1 MSLRGGREAKGGCA
15 EEGQQQHEERQ
26 TSSHSFLL
34 EIAVVMIGCSCTE
47 AQEGNVSSL
56 VLADCTRVFQREEC
70 NSNHT
75 KIRDKAAGRSV
86 RTRSRNA

>member
-56 VLADCTRVFQREEC
+56 VLAD
-70 NSNHT
+70 
-75 KIRDKAAGRSV
+75 
-86 RTRSRNA
+86 